1 MGRSSA
7 PRAAPVGAAALQSP
21 HLMRLASD
29 ARLVAMIREGRRI
42 AFEVA
47 YDRHHLS
54 ILSFG
59 PVAVTPS

>member
-1 MGRSSA
+1 
-7 PRAAPVGAAALQSP
+7 
-21 HLMRLASD
+21 MRLASD